1 MKYFPLVWATL
12 WRKKTR
18 TIFTL
23 LSVVVAFLLFGVL
36 ETVDYAFSHPSVGA
50 AGADKLVTT
59 NKYSITLS
67 LPFADVQQ
75 IRSVPGV
82 EEVTWIT
89 WFGGYYQESK
99 NFVFALPIDTDTY
112 FNLHKDEFIVSDAE
126 MRAFRDTRTGGL
138 ANIALMK
145 KFGWKVGDKVPL
157 HSTIWTQKNGSL
169 DWTFDIVGTFD
180 AKDPTQ
186 ASQQA
191 SSFLFHYELF
201 DEGRSFGK
209 GSIGWFEE
217 RVADPSQASD
227 VAHRIDALFANS
239 SDETKT
245 QPAKD
250 FAMAF
255 LKQLGDVGFVLRAIL
270 GAVFFTLLFLTGNT
284 MMQSVRERVPEL
296 AVLKTLGFG
305 DAAVLGLVMAE
316 SLLLCVVAAL
326 LGLALSFAAIPIVK
340 MGLQGV
346 ELSPRALLPG
356 IGGTATRFGHVEVLY
371 ITEFV
376 GLIFIYLG
384 YGMMRQD
391 HSASVHANQ
400 QTSQQ
405 TWEGSPSPVD
415 PRAT

>member
-36 ETVDYAFSHPSVGA
+36 ETVDYAFSHPSGGA
-50 AGADKLVTT
+50 SGADKLVTM
-59 NKYSITLS
+59 NKYSITLP
-67 LPFADVQQ
+67 LPFADMQQ

-82 EEVTWIT
+82 EEVTWLT

-99 NFVFALPIDTDTY
+99 NFVFALPIDIDTY
-112 FNLHKDEFIVSDAE
+112 FNLHKDEFIVSDAQ

-138 ANIALMK
+138 ANTALMK

-157 HSTIWTQKNGSL
+157 HSTIWTQKSGSL

-209 GSIGWFEE
+209 GNVGWIEE
-217 RVADPSQASD
+217 RVTDPSQASV
-227 VAHRIDALFANS
+227 VANRIDALFANS
-239 SDETKT
+239 PDETKT

-255 LKQLGDVGFVLRAIL
+255 IKQLGDVGFVLRAIL

-284 MMQSVRERVPEL
+284 MMQSVRERVPEFG
-296 AVLKTLGFG
+296 VLKTLGFG
-305 DAAVLGLVMAE
+305 DAAVLGLVLAE
-316 SLLLCVVAAL
+316 SLLLCVAAAL
-326 LGLALSFAAIPIVK
+326 VGLALSFAAIPIVR
-340 MGLQGV
+340 MGLQGM
-346 ELSPRALLPG
+346 EPSRGALLPG
-356 IGGTATRFGHVEVLY
+356 IGVAVLLGV
-371 ITEFV
+371 IV
-376 GLIFIYLG
+376 GLPPALRA
-384 YGMMRQD
+384 MRL
-391 HSASVHANQ
+391 
-400 QTSQQ
+400 TI
-405 TWEGSPSPVD
+405 VD
-415 PRAT
+415 ALADRH

>member
-36 ETVDYAFSHPSVGA
+36 ETVDYAFSHPSGGA
-50 AGADKLVTT
+50 TGADKLVTM
-59 NKYSITLS
+59 NKYSITLP

-82 EEVTWIT
+82 EEVTWLT

-99 NFVFALPIDTDTY
+99 NFVFALPIDIDTY
-112 FNLHKDEFIVSDAE
+112 FNLHKDELIVSDAE

-138 ANIALMK
+138 VNAALMK

-169 DWTFDIVGTFD
+169 DWTFDIAGTFD

-186 ASQQA
+186 ASQLA

-209 GSIGWFEE
+209 GNVGWIEE
-217 RVADPSQASD
+217 RVTDPSQASD
-227 VAHRIDALFANS
+227 IANRIDALFANS
-239 SDETKT
+239 PDETKT

-255 LKQLGDVGFVLRAIL
+255 IKQLGDVGFVLRAIL

-284 MMQSVRERVPEL
+284 MMQSVRERVPEF

-316 SLLLCVVAAL
+316 SLLLCVAAAL
-326 LGLALSFAAIPIVK
+326 VGLALSFAAIPIVK
-340 MGLQGV
+340 MGLQGM
-346 ELSPRALLPG
+346 ELSRGALLPG
-356 IGGTATRFGHVEVLY
+356 IGVAVLLGV
-371 ITEFV
+371 IV
-376 GLIFIYLG
+376 GLPPALRA
-384 YGMMRQD
+384 MRL
-391 HSASVHANQ
+391 
-400 QTSQQ
+400 TI
-405 TWEGSPSPVD
+405 VD
-415 PRAT
+415 ALADKR

>member
-36 ETVDYAFSHPSVGA
+36 ETVDYAFSHPSAGA

-99 NFVFALPIDTDTY
+99 NFVFAAPIDTDTY
-112 FNLHKDEFIVSDAE
+112 FNLHKDEFIVSDSE
-126 MRAFRDTRTGGL
+126 MQAFRNTRTGGL
-138 ANIALMK
+138 VNVALMK

-209 GSIGWFEE
+209 GNVGWIEE
-217 RVADPSQASD
+217 RVADPLQVSD

-239 SDETKT
+239 PDETKT

-255 LKQLGDVGFVLRAIL
+255 LKQLGDIGFVLRAIL

-305 DAAVLGLVMAE
+305 DAAVLGLVIAE
-316 SLLLCVVAAL
+316 SLLLCFVAAL
-326 LGLALSFAAIPIVK
+326 VGLALSFGAIPIVK
-340 MGLQGV
+340 MGLPGV

-356 IGGTATRFGHVEVLY
+356 IGVAVLLGVV
-371 ITEFV
+371 V
-376 GLIFIYLG
+376 GLPPALRA
-384 YGMMRQD
+384 MRL
-391 HSASVHANQ
+391 SI
-400 QTSQQ
+400 
-405 TWEGSPSPVD
+405 VD
-415 PRAT
+415 ALADRH

>member
-23 LSVVVAFLLFGVL
+23 LSVVIAFLLFGVL
-36 ETVDYAFSHPSVGA
+36 ETVDYAFSNPSAGA
-50 AGADKLVTT
+50 TGADKLITT
-59 NKYSITLS
+59 NKYSITLP
-67 LPFADVQQ
+67 LPFAATQQ

-99 NFVFALPIDTDTY
+99 NFIFALPIDTDTY

-138 ANIALMK
+138 VNAALMK

-169 DWTFDIVGTFD
+169 DWTFDIVGTYD
-180 AKDPTQ
+180 VKDPTQ

-209 GSIGWFEE
+209 GTIGWFEE
-217 RVADPSQASD
+217 RVTDPSQASD

-255 LKQLGDVGFVLRAIL
+255 MKQLGDVGFVLRAIL

-305 DAAVLGLVMAE
+305 DITVLGLVIAE

-326 LGLALSFAAIPIVK
+326 IGLALSFAALPVVK

-356 IGGTATRFGHVEVLY
+356 IGVAVLLAF
-371 ITEFV
+371 IV
-376 GLIFIYLG
+376 GLPPALRA
-384 YGMMRQD
+384 MRL
-391 HSASVHANQ
+391 
-400 QTSQQ
+400 TI
-405 TWEGSPSPVD
+405 VD
-415 PRAT
+415 ALADKR

>member
-1 MKYFPLVWATL
+1 VKYFPLVWATL

-36 ETVDYAFSHPSVGA
+36 ETVDYAFSHPSGGA
-50 AGADKLVTT
+50 SGADKLVTM

-82 EEVTWIT
+82 EEATWLT

-99 NFVFALPIDTDTY
+99 NFVFALPVDVDTY
-112 FNLHKDEFIVSDAE
+112 FNLHKDEFVVSDAH

-138 ANIALMK
+138 ANPVLMK

-157 HSTIWTQKNGSL
+157 HSTIWTQKSGSL

-180 AKDPTQ
+180 AKDSTQ
-186 ASQQA
+186 ASQLA
-191 SSFLFHYELF
+191 SSLLFHYELF

-209 GSIGWFEE
+209 GNVGWIEE
-217 RVADPSQASD
+217 RVTDPLQASV
-227 VAHRIDALFANS
+227 VANRIDALFANS
-239 SDETKT
+239 PDETKT

-255 LKQLGDVGFVLRAIL
+255 IKQLGDVGFVLRAIL

-284 MMQSVRERVPEL
+284 MMQSVRERVPEF

-305 DAAVLGLVMAE
+305 DATVLGLVMAE
-316 SLLLCVVAAL
+316 SLLLCVAAAL
-326 LGLALSFAAIPIVK
+326 IGLALSFGAIPIVK
-340 MGLQGV
+340 MGLQGM
-346 ELSPRALLPG
+346 ELSRGALLPG
-356 IGGTATRFGHVEVLY
+356 LGVAVLLGV
-371 ITEFV
+371 IV
-376 GLIFIYLG
+376 GLPPALRA
-384 YGMMRQD
+384 MRL
-391 HSASVHANQ
+391 
-400 QTSQQ
+400 TI
-405 TWEGSPSPVD
+405 VD
-415 PRAT
+415 ALADKR

>member
-1 MKYFPLVWATL
+1 MMKYFPLVWATL

-36 ETVDYAFSHPSVGA
+36 ETVDYAFSHPSAGA
-50 AGADKLVTT
+50 TGADKLVTT
-59 NKYSITLS
+59 NKYSITLP
-67 LPFADVQQ
+67 LPFADRQQ

-82 EEVTWIT
+82 EEVTWLT

-112 FNLHKDEFIVSDAE
+112 FNLHKDEFIVSDSE
-126 MRAFRDTRTGGL
+126 MQAFRNTRTGGL
-138 ANIALMK
+138 VNVALMK

-157 HSTIWTQKNGSL
+157 HSTIWTQKDGSL
-169 DWTFDIVGTFD
+169 DWAFDVVGTFD

-191 SSFLFHYELF
+191 SSLLFHYELF

-209 GSIGWFEE
+209 GNVGWYEE
-217 RVADPSQASD
+217 RVADPSQAA
-227 VAHRIDALFANS
+227 VIANRIDALFTNS

-255 LKQLGDVGFVLRAIL
+255 IKQLGDIGFVLRAIL

-305 DAAVLGLVMAE
+305 DAAVLGLVIAE
-316 SLLLCVVAAL
+316 SMLLCVTAAL
-326 LGLALSFAAIPIVK
+326 FGLALSFAALPIVK

-346 ELSPRALLPG
+346 DLSPKAVLPG
-356 IGGTATRFGHVEVLY
+356 IGVAVLLAF
-371 ITEFV
+371 IV
-376 GLIFIYLG
+376 GLPPGLRA
-384 YGMMRQD
+384 MRL
-391 HSASVHANQ
+391 
-400 QTSQQ
+400 TI
-405 TWEGSPSPVD
+405 VD
-415 PRAT
+415 ALADRH

>member
-36 ETVDYAFSHPSVGA
+36 ETVDYAFSHPSGGA
-50 AGADKLVTT
+50 SGADKLVTM
-59 NKYSITLS
+59 NKYSITLP
-67 LPFADVQQ
+67 LPFADMQQ

-82 EEVTWIT
+82 EEVTWLT

-99 NFVFALPIDTDTY
+99 NFVFALPIDIDTY
-112 FNLHKDEFIVSDAE
+112 FNLHKDEFIVSDAQ

-138 ANIALMK
+138 ANTALMK

-157 HSTIWTQKNGSL
+157 HSTIWTQKSGSL

-186 ASQQA
+186 ASQLA

-209 GSIGWFEE
+209 GNVGWIEE
-217 RVADPSQASD
+217 RVTDPSQASV
-227 VAHRIDALFANS
+227 VANRIDALFANS
-239 SDETKT
+239 PDETKT

-255 LKQLGDVGFVLRAIL
+255 IKQLGDVGFVLRAIL

-284 MMQSVRERVPEL
+284 MMQSVRERVPEFG
-296 AVLKTLGFG
+296 VLKTLGFG

-316 SLLLCVVAAL
+316 SLLLCVAAAL
-326 LGLALSFAAIPIVK
+326 VGLALSFGAIPIVR
-340 MGLQGV
+340 MGLQGM
-346 ELSPRALLPG
+346 ELSRGALLPG
-356 IGGTATRFGHVEVLY
+356 IGVAVLLGV
-371 ITEFV
+371 IV
-376 GLIFIYLG
+376 GLPPALRA
-384 YGMMRQD
+384 MRL
-391 HSASVHANQ
+391 SI
-400 QTSQQ
+400 
-405 TWEGSPSPVD
+405 VD
-415 PRAT
+415 ALADKR